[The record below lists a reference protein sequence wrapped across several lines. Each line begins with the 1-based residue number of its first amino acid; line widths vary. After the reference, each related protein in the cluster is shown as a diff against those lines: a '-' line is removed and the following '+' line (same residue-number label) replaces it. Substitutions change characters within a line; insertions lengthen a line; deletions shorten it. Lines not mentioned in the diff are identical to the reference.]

1 MSETVKPNPLG
12 VEPVGKLILKFAVPS
27 TIALIINALYNIVD
41 QIFIGNIVGY
51 LGNAA
56 TNIIFPLTVFSIAIP
71 SLLGEGCA
79 AYFSLQL
86 GKGNREKGSR
96 GICNTL
102 LLITVISISI
112 LTLCEL
118 FMTQL
123 CKLFGASSETLP
135 YAASYGRIIV
145 IVFPFVSLDVAMSA
159 ISRADGS
166 PRYAMVGMLAG
177 TIINIVLDPIFIRIG
192 YNSAGISGGVAG
204 AAFATI
210 LGQIING
217 VWFAPY
223 FRRFKN
229 AGLKKEYFLLKWKII
244 RKIAA
249 LGISGFILQICVV
262 LTTTIINNMMTKH
275 GANSVY
281 GADIPMAAMGITL
294 KISSIVIYLVQGI
307 ATGAQPIIGF
317 NYGAGKYDRTKK
329 TFKIAVI
336 VSTIIMFICMVI
348 IQVFP
353 MAIISLFGDE
363 SELYNEF
370 AIKSLRTYLLLCPM
384 YGLQL
389 TSGYF
394 LQSVGKPV
402 LSSLNT
408 ITRQFITIIPTVL
421 ILSSVI
427 GVNGP
432 LWAGVVADALSFIVT
447 IMILAT
453 CWKRIFPKEVKV
465 NA

>member
-1 MSETVKPNPLG
+1 
-12 VEPVGKLILKFAVPS
+12 
-27 TIALIINALYNIVD
+27 
-41 QIFIGNIVGY
+41 
-51 LGNAA
+51 
-56 TNIIFPLTVFSIAIP
+56 
-71 SLLGEGCA
+71 
-79 AYFSLQL
+79 
-86 GKGNREKGSR
+86 
-96 GICNTL
+96 
-102 LLITVISISI
+102 
-112 LTLCEL
+112 
-118 FMTQL
+118 
-123 CKLFGASSETLP
+123 
-135 YAASYGRIIV
+135 
-145 IVFPFVSLDVAMSA
+145 
-159 ISRADGS
+159 
-166 PRYAMVGMLAG
+166 
-177 TIINIVLDPIFIRIG
+177 
-192 YNSAGISGGVAG
+192 
-204 AAFATI
+204 
-210 LGQIING
+210 
-217 VWFAPY
+217 
-223 FRRFKN
+223 
-229 AGLKKEYFLLKWKII
+229 
-244 RKIAA
+244 
-249 LGISGFILQICVV
+249 
-262 LTTTIINNMMTKH
+262 MMTKH